1 MADPFAY
8 ANQAGV
14 LGGAAEKMPEVSA
27 VERQHK
33 AINDAL
39 DLISAVERVA
49 NRLVGTVPSAACASQ
64 GIQADGGILGEL
76 AERADL
82 LRSRASD
89 GYSALRRIERAL
101 PPDADRAVQGAILG
115 RIG

>member
-1 MADPFAY
+1 MNETFAY

-14 LGGAAEKMPEVSA
+14 LGGVAEKMPEMSA

-49 NRLVGTVPSAACASQ
+49 DRLVGSVPTACASQ
-64 GIQADGGILGEL
+64 GTQAGGGILGEL

-101 PPDADRAVQGAILG
+101 PPDHEGATVGRAI